1 MDKTSPIG
9 ITPERQDYSCL
20 PARDQHEQ
28 ESEGPARAGDRW
40 EGIGVR
46 ETHPQRSQVTPKG
59 GGGRRNGPAKGW
71 GSAEGHL
78 EEARGAELVQERS
91 SQRADGNAC

>member
-59 GGGRRNGPAKGW
+59 GGGDGEMGQPRGGGVQRVIWRKQ
-71 GSAEGHL
+71 EG
-78 EEARGAELVQERS
+78 QS
-91 SQRADGNAC
+91 

>member
-1 MDKTSPIG
+1 MEITMAKTSPIG

-59 GGGRRNGPAKGW
+59 GGDEEMGQPRGGGVQRVIWRKQ
-71 GSAEGHL
+71 EG
-78 EEARGAELVQERS
+78 QS
-91 SQRADGNAC
+91 